1 MSIYDEQR
9 EFEEKTNSD
18 INPSNQEI
26 NEALQGL
33 IARGLIEYGV
43 NEDGEFVFWTTE
55 AGKEAAKKR

>member
-1 MSIYDEQR
+1 MNYDEQR
-9 EFEEKTNSD
+9 EFEENT
-18 INPSNQEI
+18 QEI

-33 IARGLIEYGV
+33 IARGLVDYGV